1 MSRIRILFML
11 MLFSACQL
19 EYEDNRRLLIS
30 GQVVG
35 FENEELPAFPI
46 EAYASVYA
54 DTDLIGTDQSNAKGN
69 YAITT
74 ISAKNSQNISVYI
87 NKEGTYGYQ
96 GDRPSIT
103 LQGVNFLM
111 MEDSKHTI
119 PNRVRMGKL
128 KEVQVKIHRVTNQM
142 DRLEYKIL
150 YNAKMKEISFEP
162 GAEQE
167 GERWQ
172 CSKYGELFLEDS
184 FEEQTIYVPEGDS
197 IALQYKLVND
207 DLVKKQQ
214 TIVLPYNKTENAYEF
229 EF

>member
-1 MSRIRILFML
+1 MPGIRILFVL
-11 MLFSACQL
+11 MLFSSCQL
-19 EYEDNRRLLIS
+19 DYEDNRRLLIS

-54 DTDLIGTDQSNAKGN
+54 DTDLIGADQSNAKGK

-74 ISAKNSQNISVYI
+74 ISAKNSQNVSVYI

-96 GDRPSIT
+96 SDRPSIA

-111 MEDSKHTI
+111 MEDSKYTI
-119 PNRVRMGKL
+119 PNMVRMGKL
-128 KEVQVKIHRVTNQM
+128 KEAQVKIHRVTNQM

-150 YNAKMKEISFEP
+150 YNAKIKEISFEP

-167 GERWQ
+167 DGSWLHSE
-172 CSKYGELFLEDS
+172 SGELFLEDS
-184 FEEQTIYVPEGDS
+184 YEEQTICVPEGDS
-197 IALQYKLVND
+197 IALQYKLIND
-207 DLVKKQQ
+207 ELVKEQQ
-214 TIVLPYNKTENAYEF
+214 TIVVPYNKTENAYEF

>member
-1 MSRIRILFML
+1 MPGIRILFVL
-11 MLFSACQL
+11 MLFSSCQL
-19 EYEDNRRLLIS
+19 DYEDNRRVLIS

-54 DTDLIGTDQSNAKGN
+54 DTDLIGTDQSNTKGK

-111 MEDSKHTI
+111 MEDSKYTI
-119 PNRVRMGKL
+119 PNRVRMGKM
-128 KEVQVKIHRVTNQM
+128 KEVQVKIHRITNQM

-167 GERWQ
+167 GGNWPH
-172 CSKYGELFLEDS
+172 SKSGELFLEDS
-184 FEEQTIYVPEGDS
+184 FEEQTICVPEGDS

-207 DLVKKQQ
+207 ELVKKQQ